1 MFFNAPPYRGP
12 ESDHFDGTR
21 FRNLESTTH
30 GTPMSLLKWMMNRD
44 RGPWTPRDGEP
55 GPPPPERV
63 SGDECRVT
71 FVGHAT
77 LLVQVAGLNLLTDPV
92 WAERVGPKSKVGPKR
107 HRPPGLHFEDLPP
120 IDAVLLSHNHY
131 DHLCEATT
139 QRLAERHQ
147 PTVVTGL
154 GNAQLLRRFAVDDAR
169 DLDWWERTTLDT
181 GVGEVVVS
189 AVPMRHFSGRG
200 PGDRDQTLWCGLH
213 VAHPSGA
220 ILFAGDT
227 GYGEHFGEIRKRLGA
242 PRLALLPI
250 GAYRPRFMMR
260 AIHVDP
266 AEAVQAHVDLGA
278 RTSVAMHFG
287 TFPLADDGMDEPER
301 DLAQAL
307 DEAELSAEDFR
318 VVAHG
323 VGVNIP

>member
-12 ESDHFDGTR
+12 QSDHFDGAR
-21 FRNLESTTH
+21 FRNLESTRH
-30 GTPMSLLKWMMNRD
+30 GTPGSLLKWMMNRD
-44 RGPWTPRDGEP
+44 RGVWTSVDAEP
-55 GPPPPERV
+55 GPPPPARV
-63 SGDECRVT
+63 HGDECRVT

-92 WAERVGPKSKVGPKR
+92 WAKRVGPKSMLGPKR
-107 HRPPGLHFEDLPP
+107 YRPPGLRFEDLPP

-139 QRLAERHQ
+139 RRLAARHQ

-154 GNAQLLRRFAVDDAR
+154 GNAQLLESFGVDDAR
-169 DLDWWERTTLDT
+169 DLDWWDHTTLDT
-181 GVGEVVVS
+181 GAGEVVVT

-200 PGDRDQTLWCGLH
+200 PGDRDRTLWCGLH

-227 GYGEHFGEIRKRLGA
+227 GYGAHFTQIRERLGA
-242 PRLALLPI
+242 PRVALLPI

-260 AIHVDP
+260 AIHVEP
-266 AEAVQAHVDLGA
+266 SEAVQAHLDLGA
-278 RTSVAMHFG
+278 TTSVAMHFG
-287 TFPLADDGMDEPER
+287 SFPLADDGMDEPKR
-301 DLAQAL
+301 DLADAL
-307 DEAELSAEDFR
+307 EAHALSKDAFR
-318 VVAHG
+318 VLPHG
-323 VGVNIP
+323 EGVNLP

>member
-30 GTPMSLLKWMMNRD
+30 GTPGSLLKWMMNRD
-44 RGPWTPRDGEP
+44 RGPWTTVAEEP

-63 SGDECRVT
+63 SGQQCRVT

-92 WAERVGPKSKVGPKR
+92 WAERVGPRSKVGPKR
-107 HRPPGLHFEDLPP
+107 YRRPGLRFEDLPP

-131 DHLCEATT
+131 DHLCEATMR
-139 QRLAERHQ
+139 RLATEHQ
-147 PTVVTGL
+147 PTVITGL
-154 GNAQLLRRFAVDDAR
+154 GNAQLLSTFDVDDAR
-169 DLDWWERTTLDT
+169 DLDWWEHTTLDT
-181 GVGEVVVS
+181 GAGAVRVS

-200 PGDRDQTLWCGLH
+200 PGDRDRTLWCGLH
-213 VAHPSGA
+213 VAHPSGG

-227 GYGEHFGEIRKRLGA
+227 GYGEHFAQIRERLGA
-242 PRLALLPI
+242 PRVALLPI
-250 GAYRPRFMMR
+250 GAYRPRFMMQ

-266 AEAVQAHVDLGA
+266 AEAVQAHLDLGA
-278 RTSVAMHFG
+278 TTSIAMHFG
-287 TFPLADDGMDEPER
+287 TFPLADDGMDEPTE
-301 DLAQAL
+301 DLADAL
-307 DEAELSAEDFR
+307 AERGVGDDDFR
-318 VVAHG
+318 VIPHG
-323 VGVNIP
+323 VGVNVP